1 MNTTVQIELTRGQ
14 RVYISGPI
22 KGYELNERKQ
32 EFACKQRELI
42 MRGLLVVNPFENGL
56 PDYYPDEQHLR
67 ADLKLLLGC
76 DAILMLSGWEK
87 SAGARLE
94 LLVASQCGI
103 QVIFDKADVLA
114 VRNGDD

>member
-1 MNTTVQIELTRGQ
+1 MAQIELVMGQ

-22 KGYELNERKQ
+22 KGYELNERKE

-42 MRGLLVVNPFENGL
+42 MRGLLAVNPFKNGL
-56 PDYYPDEQHLR
+56 PDYAPDEEHLR

-76 DAILMLSGWEK
+76 DAILMLRGWEK
-87 SAGARLE
+87 SVGARFE

-103 QVIFDKADVLA
+103 RILFDKYDQLTVLD
-114 VRNGDD
+114 GDDDD

>member
-1 MNTTVQIELTRGQ
+1 MVKIALVRGQ

-67 ADLKLLLGC
+67 ADLKMLLDC
-76 DAILMLSGWEK
+76 DAILMLRGWEK

-103 QVIFDKADVLA
+103 QIIFDKNDQLKVLD
-114 VRNGDD
+114 GDGDE